1 MLKTPASL
9 SAALLT
15 GQGGHV
21 EEHLER
27 GPGLEALAAVA
38 DGRQVDLRLLVVLAA
53 DHGHDLAGPGVDAGQ
68 RPVDPGAALLA
79 VLAGPAGALRRR
91 SELVLHGVLGLGLPV
106 RLQGGVDPQAAL
118 ANGLGALL
126 AA

>member
-79 VLAGPAGALRRR
+79 VLAGPAGERPWSAARCRPRRAPCRRR
-91 SELVLHGVLGLGLPV
+91 GPPG
-106 RLQGGVDPQAAL
+106 AA
-118 ANGLGALL
+118 
-126 AA
+126 AARTRRNTAATPSTRRP